1 MVSTTSSINTISA
14 ALALLAFTPAAEA
27 LSAFLNV
34 AIHNS
39 GFHRD
44 IHYGL
49 RFGGIGRMSCE
60 LLLVQQLPAAIY
72 VNTDQLVDLKRFH
85 KINSY
90 VPLYVDV
97 EKPASKSDPFTVH
110 LYESVRR
117 EINITLPIHFRYH
130 DPSTRKFERIQ
141 VESPTLYV
149 RCSNVHASKYPLR
162 TVGKATLPCSDSSE
176 IEDYDKLHQAE
187 LCEWDEM
194 EFNNLPTVISVLI
207 PVGNSA
213 SYGFVLPATI
223 LVSWIGSMYLI
234 YVILKVGR
242 KVNKKL
248 L

>member
-1 MVSTTSSINTISA
+1 MVSIRTPLVSICA
-14 ALALLAFTPAAEA
+14 ALLFTIPRSTEA
-27 LSAFLNV
+27 LNAFLSV

-49 RFGGIGRMSCE
+49 RFGRIGKMSCE
-60 LLLVQQLPAAIY
+60 LLLVQHLPASIY
-72 VNTDQLVDLKRFH
+72 VNTDQLVDMKRFH

-97 EKPASKSDPFTVH
+97 EKTSSKSDPFTVY

-117 EINITLPIHFRYH
+117 ELNITLPIHFRYH
-130 DPSTRKFERIQ
+130 DPSERKFERIQ

-149 RCSNVHASKYPLR
+149 RCRNVQANKYPLR
-162 TVGKATLPCSDSSE
+162 LVGKATLPCSDSAD
-176 IEDYDKLHQAE
+176 IDDYDNLHKAE

-207 PVGNSA
+207 PVGNSG
-213 SYGFVLPATI
+213 SYHFVLPATI
-223 LVSWIGSMYLI
+223 IVSWIGSMYLI
-234 YVILKVGR
+234 YVILNVGQR
-242 KVNKKL
+242 ANKKL

>member
-1 MVSTTSSINTISA
+1 MVSVPVSLFSICATLLI
-14 ALALLAFTPAAEA
+14 ALLQPTDG
-27 LSAFLNV
+27 LSSFLSV

-39 GFHRD
+39 GFHRE
-44 IHYGL
+44 INYGL

-60 LLLVQQLPAAIY
+60 LLLVQHLPAAIY
-72 VNTDQLVDLKRFH
+72 VNTDQLVDMKRFH

-97 EKPASKSDPFTVH
+97 EKTTSKSDPFTVY
-110 LYESVRR
+110 LYESVRK
-117 EINITLPIHFRYH
+117 EVNITLPIHFRYH
-130 DPSTRKFERIQ
+130 DPSERKFERIQ

-149 RCSNVHASKYPLR
+149 RCRNVQSSKYPLR
-162 TVGKATLPCSDSSE
+162 VVGNATLPCSDSAE
-176 IEDYDKLHQAE
+176 IEDYDDLHNAK

-213 SYGFVLPATI
+213 SYHFVLPATI
-223 LVSWIGSMYLI
+223 IVSWIGSLYLI
-234 YVILKVGR
+234 YVIMNVGR
-242 KVNKKL
+242 RVNKKL

>member
-1 MVSTTSSINTISA
+1 MVSTSSTIHTVSA
-14 ALALLAFTPAAEA
+14 VLAFIVWIPSSEA

-72 VNTDQLVDLKRFH
+72 VNTDQLVDMKRFH

-97 EKPASKSDPFTVH
+97 EKPTSKSDPFTVY

-130 DPSTRKFERIQ
+130 DPSGRKFERIQ

-162 TVGKATLPCSDSSE
+162 TVGKANLPCSDSAE

-207 PVGNSA
+207 PVGNSG

-223 LVSWIGSMYLI
+223 IVSWIGSMYLI